1 MRKIYHQHKNESS
14 DEAELRQRVKRLERH
29 LLFLNIAVALLAI
42 ENLRSVLLDRRI
54 VYLLQLI
61 TENLDLFY
69 QKIYS
74 IADSIQRIL

>member
-29 LLFLNIAVALLAI
+29 HLFLNIAVALLAI